1 MCVLEAMKMENN
13 ITAERSGTVSEVKV
27 AEGDTVGAGDVVVVI
42 ADELCR
48 PITASRSRSRT
59 IAR

>member
-1 MCVLEAMKMENN
+1 MKMENN